1 MLKVQS
7 FSEKVSSKMAR
18 TALSESEMSLIED
31 EILEVPVQLRVRKK
45 EHSNIKGVTGY
56 VKKPEVFNDM
66 SLDFLK

>member
-1 MLKVQS
+1 
-7 FSEKVSSKMAR
+7 
-18 TALSESEMSLIED
+18 MSLIED

-45 EHSNIKGVTGY
+45 EHSNIKDVTGY